1 MELLTYPN
9 SKYLLEA
16 SIDSLH
22 AESLGWLRE
31 IDFWKDEMTFF
42 YKLLHTKNALPGFPT
57 EELASIDKELIRINS
72 DKLDKMKKEVQ
83 DHEQLLAAIIK
94 TPTLMEKEKYS
105 EVHHNLHLEIFAVS
119 DLIKDL
125 KRTVFSFSTKYE

>member
-1 MELLTYPN
+1 MELLAYPN

-22 AESLGWLRE
+22 AESLEWLKE

-42 YKLLHTKNALPGFPT
+42 YKLLHSKNAFGGFPT

-72 DKLDKMKKEVQ
+72 DKLDKIKKEVQ
-83 DHEQLLAAIIK
+83 GHEQLLTSILK

-119 DLIKDL
+119 ELIKDI
-125 KRTVFSFSTKYE
+125 KRIVFSFAKKYE

>member
-22 AESLGWLRE
+22 AESLEWLKE
-31 IDFWKDEMTFF
+31 IDFWKEEMTFF
-42 YKLLHTKNALPGFPT
+42 YKLLHTKNTFAGFPS

-72 DKLDKMKKEVQ
+72 DKLDKIKKEVQ
-83 DHEQLLAAIIK
+83 DHEQMLTSILK
-94 TPTLMEKEKYS
+94 TPTLIGKEKYS
-105 EVHHNLHLEIFAVS
+105 ERHYNLHLEIFSVS
-119 DLIKDL
+119 ELIRDI
-125 KRTVFSFSTKYE
+125 KRIVFSFAKKYE